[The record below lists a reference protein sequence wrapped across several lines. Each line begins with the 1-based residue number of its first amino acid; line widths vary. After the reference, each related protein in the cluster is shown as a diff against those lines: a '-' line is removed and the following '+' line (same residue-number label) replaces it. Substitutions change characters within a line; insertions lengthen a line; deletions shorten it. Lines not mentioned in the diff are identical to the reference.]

1 MKYTLFAALMCAVT
15 FVQAQTPQ
23 QLAALQAQSVG
34 ASYLQK
40 AELTKNDTFR
50 LRVGAAMYQ
59 VATEAFADS
68 TQALTH
74 EYAARVLQNASSEQ
88 YIDHFTRAAL
98 LFPLNNASLDIEIYG
113 VIKQLWPN
121 IVRAWLVETGRI
133 KVNYAPVEPVA
144 PVAPTTDGQ

>member
-1 MKYTLFAALMCAVT
+1 MKYTIIAALICVVT
-15 FVQAQTPQ
+15 FVQAQTLTPQ
-23 QLAALQAQSVG
+23 QMAAFQAQT
-34 ASYLQK
+34 SYLQK
-40 AELTKNDTFR
+40 AELSQNDTFR

-68 TQALTH
+68 AQVVTH
-74 EYAARVLQNASSEQ
+74 EYAARVLQNASSQQ

-98 LFPLNNASLDIEIYG
+98 LFPLNNASLDLEIYG

-133 KVNYAPVEPVA
+133 RISYEAPAAPVE
-144 PVAPTTDGQ
+144 PTTDGQ

>member
-1 MKYTLFAALMCAVT
+1 MKYTIIAALLCVVT
-15 FVQAQTPQ
+15 FMQAQTLTPQ
-23 QLAALQAQSVG
+23 QMAALQAQT
-34 ASYLQK
+34 SYLQK
-40 AELTKNDTFR
+40 AELSQNDTFR

-68 TQALTH
+68 AQVVTH
-74 EYAARVLQNASSEQ
+74 EYAARVLQNASSQQ

-98 LFPLNNASLDIEIYG
+98 LFPLNNASLDLEIYG

-133 KVNYAPVEPVA
+133 KVNYDAVEPIS
-144 PVAPTTDGQ
+144 DGQ

>member
-1 MKYTLFAALMCAVT
+1 MKYTIIAALLCVVT
-15 FVQAQTPQ
+15 FAQAQTLTPQ
-23 QLAALQAQSVG
+23 QMTAP
-34 ASYLQK
+34 SYLDK
-40 AELTKNDTFR
+40 AELSQNDTFR

-68 TQALTH
+68 TQVMTH
-74 EYAARVLQNASSEQ
+74 EYAARVLQNASSQQ

-98 LFPLNNASLDIEIYG
+98 LFPLNNASLDLEIYG

-133 KVNYAPVEPVA
+133 KVNYEPVL
-144 PVAPTTDGQ
+144 PSEPIEGGN